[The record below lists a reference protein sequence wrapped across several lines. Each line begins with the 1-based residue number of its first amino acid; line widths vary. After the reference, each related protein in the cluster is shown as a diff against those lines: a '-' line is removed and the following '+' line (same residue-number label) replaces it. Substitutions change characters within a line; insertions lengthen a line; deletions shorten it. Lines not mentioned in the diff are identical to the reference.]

1 MKRTHKKMLGF
12 AGLGLV
18 AVATAVAA
26 VLPTPLA
33 SAANITDTIKVQ
45 VTTGQPTI
53 TISDTSGNTVTDP
66 NYNFKV
72 NYTGLKNLEVKL
84 YRTDKDGTRL
94 GTEATLVDINNPL
107 ASEDGVYDGRLNLDD
122 YGGSGYFEI
131 VTRGTDRNNQ
141 PVSGE
146 SLKIT
151 YNKTS
156 DGGNTNGEVDTNIP
170 KAEVKYLKISVYDR
184 DRTTIRSECPEFRID
199 SSDFDGNVVSFNI
212 DNYCDPDLPGPVSPA
227 TEVVYSLKIV
237 AYDADDDIISTNW
250 MDFAISATSGR
261 NITIIIG
268 ENVDID
274 VVTTLETAIYD
285 ENGNLVRNVVID
297 RATGNAKVYDKNG
310 NFLFDASGVY
320 VNGKL
325 KFIMD
330 GLEHGI
336 YKAHLRF
343 FNANHKQIGGTII
356 YTIDY
361 TSGTPIIVPDTG
373 SFFQGLNIS
382 REDYLITGIV
392 VFAIIGVVG
401 FGIVKKTHGTKRIG
415 GRNRR

>member
-33 SAANITDTIKVQ
+33 SAANITDTITVQ
-45 VTTGQPTI
+45 VTTGQPSI
-53 TISDTSGNTVTDP
+53 TFSDTSGNVVSKP
-66 NYNFKV
+66 NYSFKV
-72 NYTGLKNLEVKL
+72 NYTGLENLGVKL
-84 YRTDKDGTRL
+84 YRTTKDGTKTD
-94 GTEATLVDINNPL
+94 TEATLVNINDPL
-107 ASEDGVYDGRLNLDD
+107 TSESGVWEGNINLDD

-131 VTRGTDRNNQ
+131 VAEGKDKDGAQ
-141 PVSGE
+141 VPGS

-151 YNKTS
+151 YNETT
-156 DGGNTNGEVDTNIP
+156 DGGNTDGEVDTNIP
-170 KAEVKYLKISVYDR
+170 KAEVKYLMISVYDR
-184 DRTTIRSECPEFRID
+184 DRTTIRSECPLEPGFRID
-199 SSDFDGNVVSFNI
+199 SSAFDGNVVSFNI
-212 DNYCDPDLPGPVSPA
+212 DDYCHPDLPGPN
-227 TEVVYSLKIV
+227 VYSLKIV

-250 MDFAISATSGR
+250 MDFAIDGSGSGR
-261 NITIIIG
+261 EITIIIG
-268 ENVDID
+268 VHVDID

-401 FGIVKKTHGTKRIG
+401 FGIVKKAHGTKRIG